1 MSFLIVPIFCA
12 SVGFVVYMGAAGI
25 LSYVRSRSSGGSHGS
40 RRERKASKVIG
51 VAVGLGLAMNMLGGS
66 VFNAGVW
73 MIVDFL
79 ILLVTAGWVW
89 RILTA

>member
-1 MSFLIVPIFCA
+1 
-12 SVGFVVYMGAAGI
+12 
-25 LSYVRSRSSGGSHGS
+25 
-40 RRERKASKVIG
+40 
-51 VAVGLGLAMNMLGGS
+51 MLGGS